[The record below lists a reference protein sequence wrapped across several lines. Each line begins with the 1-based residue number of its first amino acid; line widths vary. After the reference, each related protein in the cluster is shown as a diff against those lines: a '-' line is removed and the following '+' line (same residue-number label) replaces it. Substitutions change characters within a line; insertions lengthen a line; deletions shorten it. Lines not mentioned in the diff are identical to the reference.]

1 MLPTGFCLLVAIAG
15 WHYMFYSV
23 AADSLAGVENS
34 RLNRRRVLLRK
45 AGGLAMFLLGVFF
58 FAGFHAVE
66 VDCPARGFYLIWAIV
81 LFLLLA
87 IVVLGAIDLLMT
99 RKLSQQHRCV

>member
-1 MLPTGFCLLVAIAG
+1 
-15 WHYMFYSV
+15 MFYSV
-23 AADSLAGVENS
+23 AAGSLAGVEHS
-34 RLNRRRVLLRK
+34 RMNRRRVRLRK

-58 FAGFHAVE
+58 FAGFYAVE
-66 VDCPARGFYLIWAIV
+66 LDRPSRGFYLIWAMV

-99 RKLSQQHRCV
+99 RKLSQQHHCV